1 MSENQKMFLWMLILW
16 VSLKVDS
23 VLIRAKVLAPEGG
36 APLLE
41 TITMTVIYSV
51 LALLAYKHA
60 TRPTK

>member
-41 TITMTVIYSV
+41 TITMTVIYRE

-60 TRPTK
+60 TRATK